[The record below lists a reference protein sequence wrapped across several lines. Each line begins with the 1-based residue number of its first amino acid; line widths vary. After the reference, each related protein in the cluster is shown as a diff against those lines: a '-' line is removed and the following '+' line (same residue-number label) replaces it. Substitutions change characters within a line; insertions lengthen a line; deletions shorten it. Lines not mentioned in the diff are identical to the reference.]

1 MKILNA
7 IDEYLSKAEAW
18 ALIFLLFFLIIM
30 AFIQVILRNL
40 FSTGFIWA
48 DILLRN
54 SVLWIALLGAS
65 TATKERKHIAIDVVS
80 RFFSIRKK
88 YIIEIVISIVSMYI
102 CHLLAAAAL
111 TFMFDERNAGSI
123 LVLNIPTWY
132 FLVIIPFAFYA
143 MAFRFFVRVLK
154 RAIILIKG
162 VS

>member
-7 IDEYLSKAEAW
+7 IDDFLSIIEDW
-18 ALIFLLFFLIIM
+18 ALIILLFFLIFT
-30 AFIQVILRNL
+30 AFMQVILRNV
-40 FSTGFIWA
+40 FFTGFMWA
-48 DILLRN
+48 DILMRN

-88 YIIEIVISIVSMYI
+88 YIIEIILSAISMYV

-111 TFMFDERNAGSI
+111 VFIRDERGAGS
-123 LVLNIPTWY
+123 VVVFDIPTWC
-132 FLVIIPFAFYA
+132 FLLIIPFAFYSI
-143 MAFRFFVRVLK
+143 AFRFFVRALK
-154 RAIILIKG
+154 RAVILIKG